1 MDPSENPVYAT
12 EPARRLSNGYG
23 LCSILLGLVNI
34 ALILITVVFAIK
46 MVSDVNAANGITFAD
61 YEVLGDEEIDRMFS
75 EYWETDP
82 VSALVAGLAG
92 CLSVPVMLVGSV
104 LGCIGLMQSNAPKL
118 GSILGLILNFAVV
131 AFLRMQR
138 SARHRAL
145 ELRSSQRLWQPRY
158 RFNVPYWTNL
168 QCCDQSH

>member
-82 VSALVAGLAG
+82 VSALVAGFAG

-118 GSILGLILNFAVV
+118 GSILGLILNLPLLLFCGCSVV
-131 AFLRMQR
+131 LGIV
-138 SARHRAL
+138 L
-145 ELRSSQRLWQPRY
+145 
-158 RFNVPYWTNL
+158 
-168 QCCDQSH
+168 